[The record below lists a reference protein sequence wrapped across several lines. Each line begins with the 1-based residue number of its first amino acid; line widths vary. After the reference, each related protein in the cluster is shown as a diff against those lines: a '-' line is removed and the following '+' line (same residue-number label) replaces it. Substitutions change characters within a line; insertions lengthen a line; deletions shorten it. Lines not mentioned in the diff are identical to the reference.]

1 MTQRLNFHAVG
12 PEAVRALAC
21 LEQHIARSS
30 LEPTLRELVRIR
42 TSQLNQCGYC
52 IDLHTTA
59 ARSAGEQDRR
69 LALLAVWSGTGL
81 FTPREA
87 AALEW
92 TEAVTLVAS
101 THVPDEVWSRVQP
114 HFSPAELVDLTLL
127 VGAMNIWNRFAIAFR
142 KVPR

>member
-1 MTQRLNFHAVG
+1 MTPRLNFHAAG
-12 PEAVRALAC
+12 PEAMRSLSC

-42 TSQLNQCGYC
+42 TSQLNECGYC
-52 IDLHTTA
+52 IDLHTSA

-69 LALLAVWSGTGL
+69 LALLAVWRGTTL
-81 FTPREA
+81 FTSREA

-101 THVPDEVWSRVQP
+101 THVPDEVWSRVHP

-127 VGAMNIWNRFAIAFR
+127 VSAMNTWNRFAIAFR
-142 KVPR
+142 KVAR